1 MLSLALPAGV
11 VVALWLHRLFEGEML
26 VLDLVDELRLWR
38 MPLPEAD
45 RRWAGNPNR
54 SPVVVSLTTIPS
66 RLPHLD
72 ATLKS
77 LLLQSR
83 APAQIRLHCP
93 RTSRREGVAYLVPE
107 RLRHLQ
113 GVQVVECERDWGPAT
128 KFIPALLAL
137 AAVDPAA
144 RLLVVD
150 DDRLYPLRLIEEL
163 SAAADRDPEGAYSMS
178 GWDAPAD
185 RVDRPTTIGANL
197 RMRPPAPIRGTRLLR
212 PRRVDILQGMSGYLI
227 SPRFFD
233 LDALTDYSAAPP
245 AALSVDD
252 VWMSAHC
259 RVPRFVIPTR
269 RSNCPVK
276 LSYRVFD
283 RSSLG
288 RTNRGGGAPLARPNT
303 ILLRHFSERWR
314 TPATP

>member
-1 MLSLALPAGV
+1 MLSLALPAAV

-26 VLDLVDELRLWR
+26 LLDVVDELRLWR
-38 MPLPEAD
+38 MPLAEAD
-45 RRWAGNPNR
+45 RRWADNPVR

-66 RLPHLD
+66 RLPYIET
-72 ATLKS
+72 TLKS

-83 APAQIRLHCP
+83 APASIRLHCP
-93 RTSRREGVAYLVPE
+93 RTSRRQGTAYLVPDG
-107 RLRHLQ
+107 LRRLQ

-137 AAVDPAA
+137 AASEPAA

-150 DDRLYPLRLIEEL
+150 DDRLYPVRLIEEL
-163 SAAADRDPEGAYSMS
+163 SAAADRDPEAAYSMS

-185 RVDRPTTIGANL
+185 RVDRPTTIAASL
-197 RMRPPAPIRGTRLLR
+197 RMRPPAPIRGTRL
-212 PRRVDILQGMSGYLI
+212 RRTRQVDILQGMSGYLI

-233 LDALTDYSAAPP
+233 LAVLTDYGAAPP
-245 AALSVDD
+245 TALSVDD

-269 RSNCPVK
+269 RSNCPLK
-276 LSYRVFD
+276 LGYLAFE

-288 RTNRGGGAPLARPNT
+288 RTNRGTGDPLARPNT

-314 TPATP
+314 TPAGS